1 MADSFLNSD
10 GRKVLV
16 GLIDTIESNSAML
29 SEIDGATGDGD
40 HGINM
45 NKGARRTREVL
56 GDKQV
61 TTGEGLEMLGNVLL
75 TEIGGAMG
83 PLYGSFFNEMGGAC
97 QGKDVTDKATFGKML
112 DAAVDVMQD
121 LGGAKVGDKTMMD
134 ALLPA
139 HEAFKAAVSE
149 DVDFTTALQ
158 RMAKAAEEGKESTR
172 NLVAKLGRAS
182 RLGERSRG
190 TLDAGAT
197 SCSLILKSFADTIGC
212 AAS

>member
-1 MADSFLNSD
+1 MAATYPCSQ
-10 GRKVLV
+10 GRPVLV
-16 GLIDTIESNSAML
+16 GLINTIESNAAML

-45 NKGARRTREVL
+45 SKGARRTREVL
-56 GDKQV
+56 GNQEV
-61 TTGEGLEMLGNVLL
+61 TVGQGLEMIGNVLL

-97 QGKDVTDKATFGKML
+97 QGVEFIDKATFGKML
-112 DAAVDVMQD
+112 GAAVEIMQD

-139 HEAFKAAVSE
+139 YDAYKMALAG
-149 DVDFTTALQ
+149 DPDLTTALQ
-158 RMAKAAEEGKESTR
+158 SMIMAAEEGKESTR

-197 SCSLILKSFADTIGC
+197 SCSLILRSLADTLGGG
-212 AAS
+212 S

>member
-1 MADSFLNSD
+1 MS
-10 GRKVLV
+10 
-16 GLIDTIESNSAML
+16 
-29 SEIDGATGDGD
+29 
-40 HGINM
+40 
-45 NKGARRTREVL
+45 KGARRTREVL
-56 GDKQV
+56 GGQEV
-61 TTGEGLEMLGNVLL
+61 TVGQGLEMMGNVLL

-97 QGKDVTDKATFGKML
+97 QGEEAIDRAAFGKML
-112 DAAVDVMQD
+112 GAAVEIMQD

-139 HEAFKAAVSE
+139 YDAYKAALTG
-149 DVDFTTALQ
+149 DADLTAALQ
-158 RMAKAAEEGKESTR
+158 SMAKAAEEGKESTR

-197 SCSLILKSFADTIGC
+197 SCALILRSLADTLG
-212 AAS
+212 SGGR

>member
-1 MADSFLNSD
+1 MADSFSNSD
-10 GRKVLV
+10 GRRVLV

-56 GDKQV
+56 GDQQV

-97 QGKDVTDKATFGKML
+97 QGKDVTDKTTFGKML
-112 DAAVDVMQD
+112 DAAVEVMND

-139 HEAFKAAVSE
+139 HEAYKAAVAE

-197 SCSLILKSFADTIGC
+197 SCSLILKSFADTMGS
-212 AAS
+212 AA